1 MAVAGPGA
9 SSPRRRQRERPDSTI
24 PWRNA
29 HFFDFFF
36 FFSAFMF
43 IDRGRA
49 GPPAPWRRP
58 VRVPTTTA
66 TGWPADSLVGTVR
79 LSPSAAPR
87 ARSTAQTWS
96 DRKERAASQ
105 LAGVASGLV
114 CIISNTRAD
123 LVNFQE
129 FMTQKND
136 ASHFVLGTNSKKR
149 PNNLVMGRTY
159 DGHLL
164 DMFELGMEDFKA
176 LEDFKIPK
184 IPVGTKPMLL
194 FAGEQF
200 EQNKD
205 LERLKNFLIDFFRGE
220 TAEAISLQG
229 LEHVIMFTAADNKI
243 TLRSYKV
250 LLKKSGTKTP
260 RVELEE
266 IGPRADL
273 TLRRTK
279 IASEDLFKTAR
290 KQPKQNKVKKKKN
303 IEKTALG
310 ATMGR
315 IHMEKQDFN
324 KLQTRKLKG
333 LKKTPEEKKAARAA
347 KKAAARAAAKSED
360 TPMDVDT

>member
-1 MAVAGPGA
+1 MAKMAGIPGVVK
-9 SSPRRRQRERPDSTI
+9 PKTQRGKRFLENRGSKLVENTKSAIFIRGSNANNTVLKAMKNLCSLKRPHSV
-24 PWRNA
+24 
-29 HFFDFFF
+29 FFNKKNEMKPFEDQ
-36 FFSAFMF
+36 
-43 IDRGRA
+43 
-49 GPPAPWRRP
+49 
-58 VRVPTTTA
+58 TA
-66 TGWPADSLVGTVR
+66 L
-79 LSPSAAPR
+79 
-87 ARSTAQTWS
+87 
-96 DRKERAASQ
+96 
-105 LAGVASGLV
+105 
-114 CIISNTRAD
+114 
-123 LVNFQE
+123 E

-136 ASHFVLGTNSKKR
+136 ASHFVLGTHSKKR
-149 PNNLVMGRTY
+149 PNNLVIGRTY

-184 IPVGTKPMLL
+184 VPVGTKPMLI

-200 EQNKD
+200 EQNKE
-205 LERLKNFLIDFFRGE
+205 LERLKNFFIDFFRGE

-260 RVELEE
+260 
-266 IGPRADL
+266 P
-273 TLRRTK
+273 
-279 IASEDLFKTAR
+279 R

-315 IHMEKQDFN
+315 IHMERQDFN

-347 KKAAARAAAKSED
+347 KKAAARAAATSED
-360 TPMDVDT
+360 TPMDVDA

>member
-1 MAVAGPGA
+1 MAKMAGIPGVVK
-9 SSPRRRQRERPDSTI
+9 PKTQRGKRFLENRVLKAMKNLCSLKRPHSV
-24 PWRNA
+24 
-29 HFFDFFF
+29 FFNRKDEMKPFE
-36 FFSAFMF
+36 
-43 IDRGRA
+43 DQ
-49 GPPAPWRRP
+49 
-58 VRVPTTTA
+58 T
-66 TGWPADSLVGTVR
+66 SL
-79 LSPSAAPR
+79 
-87 ARSTAQTWS
+87 
-96 DRKERAASQ
+96 
-105 LAGVASGLV
+105 
-114 CIISNTRAD
+114 
-123 LVNFQE
+123 E

-205 LERLKNFLIDFFRGE
+205 LERLKNFFIDFFRGE
-220 TAEAISLQG
+220 TAEAVSLQG
-229 LEHVIMFTAADNKI
+229 LEHVIMFTAAENKI

-260 RVELEE
+260 R
-266 IGPRADL
+266 
-273 TLRRTK
+273 
-279 IASEDLFKTAR
+279 
-290 KQPKQNKVKKKKN
+290 VKKKKN

-333 LKKTPEEKKAARAA
+333 PQ
-347 KKAAARAAAKSED
+347 ED
-360 TPMDVDT
+360 TRRKEGRQGCQESRSAGCCQKVKMLRWTVDT

>member
-1 MAVAGPGA
+1 MAKMAGIPGVVK
-9 SSPRRRQRERPDSTI
+9 PKTQRGKRFLENRGSKLVENTKSAIFIRGSNANNTVLKAMKNLCSLKRPHSV
-24 PWRNA
+24 
-29 HFFDFFF
+29 FFNKKNEMKPFEDQ
-36 FFSAFMF
+36 
-43 IDRGRA
+43 
-49 GPPAPWRRP
+49 
-58 VRVPTTTA
+58 TA
-66 TGWPADSLVGTVR
+66 L
-79 LSPSAAPR
+79 
-87 ARSTAQTWS
+87 
-96 DRKERAASQ
+96 
-105 LAGVASGLV
+105 
-114 CIISNTRAD
+114 
-123 LVNFQE
+123 E

-136 ASHFVLGTNSKKR
+136 ASHFVLGTHSKKR
-149 PNNLVMGRTY
+149 PNNLVIGRTY

-200 EQNKD
+200 EQNKE
-205 LERLKNFLIDFFRGE
+205 LERLKNFFIDFFRGE

-266 IGPRADL
+266 IGPHADL
-273 TLRRTK
+273 TLRRAK

-347 KKAAARAAAKSED
+347 KKAAARAAATSED
-360 TPMDVDT
+360 TPMDVDA